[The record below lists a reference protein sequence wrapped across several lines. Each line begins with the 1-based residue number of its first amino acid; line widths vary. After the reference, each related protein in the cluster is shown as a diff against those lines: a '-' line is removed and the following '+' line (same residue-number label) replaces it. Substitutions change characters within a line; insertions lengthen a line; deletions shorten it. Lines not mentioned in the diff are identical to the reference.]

1 MKSPPMQSSE
11 ELKNAIRRAMPYF
24 MVAGLFSLAI
34 NLLYLAP
41 SVYMLQV
48 YDRVISSG
56 STATLVSLTVAIALA
71 FMIQSI
77 LDKLR
82 SSVLIRCGIK
92 LDRIVS
98 GRLLQAMI
106 ERGVYPGTARHGQA
120 LRDFDTYR
128 QFITSAGIHA
138 LLDAP
143 WMPIY
148 IAVTFMLHPV
158 LGIVSVIGGLIL
170 IGLALA
176 NEFATKRPLQVAN
189 DIANR
194 NYGFTESSLRNA
206 EVIQA
211 MGMQP
216 GLTARWQRDRDQV
229 MGYQATASE
238 GGATW
243 SANIKFARQFLQSL
257 MLGIGAYLVIE
268 REVSIGA
275 MFVGTLLMGR
285 ALAPID
291 IAVGSW
297 RSFVQARQCYRR
309 VAHLLAVMPPRPVA
323 MALPRP
329 KGAMSVDRAVF
340 AIPGSDKLILKGVSF
355 ELAPGEALGL
365 IGPSA
370 AGKSTLARVL
380 VGVWKPHSGSVRLD
394 GADVYT
400 WDRADFGQHVGYL
413 PQDIELFQGSVRDNI
428 ARFRDAPPEA
438 VVKAAQLAGVHEMI
452 LRLPNGYDTDIG
464 DAGGILSGGQRQRV
478 GLARAMFGDPAVLIL
493 DEPNSNLDTEGEQ
506 SLINTLAEFKAGG
519 TTIIVIAHRPS
530 VLAMVDKIM
539 MMRDGQIE
547 MMGPRTEVLARLAN
561 NVVRPVAFAGN
572 SGKEV

>member
-1 MKSPPMQSSE
+1 MQNLPRTSE
-11 ELKNAIRRAMPYF
+11 ELKNASRIVMPYF
-24 MVAGLFSLAI
+24 VLAGLFSLAI

-41 SVYMLQV
+41 SLYMLQV
-48 YDRVISSG
+48 YDRVIGSG
-56 STATLVSLTVAIALA
+56 SMSTLIALTVAIALA
-71 FMIQSI
+71 FAVQSI

-82 SSVLIRCGIK
+82 GSALIRCGIK
-92 LDRIVS
+92 LDRLVS

-106 ERGVYPGTARHGQA
+106 ERGVYPGSMRHGQS

-128 QFITSAGIHA
+128 QFITSQGVHA

-148 IAVTFMLHPV
+148 IAVTFVLHPT
-158 LGIVSVIGGLIL
+158 LGIVSVIGGVIL
-170 IGLALA
+170 IGLAIG

-189 DIANR
+189 EIATR
-194 NYGFTESSLRNA
+194 NYAFTESTLRNA
-206 EVIQA
+206 EVVQA

-216 GLTARWQRDRDQV
+216 GLTARWQEGRDQV
-229 MGYQATASE
+229 MGYQAAASE
-238 GGATW
+238 GGAFW
-243 SANIKFARQFLQSL
+243 SSSIKFARQFLQSA
-257 MLGIGAYLVIE
+257 MLGVGAYLVIE
-268 REVSIGA
+268 REMSVGA

-297 RSFVQARQCYRR
+297 RGFVMARQAYGR
-309 VAHLLAVMPPRPVA
+309 VSQMLALTPPRPVA

-329 KGAMSVDRAVF
+329 KGALSVDRLVY
-340 AIPGSDKLILKGVSF
+340 AIPGSDKMILKGISF
-355 ELAPGEALGL
+355 DLEPGEALGL

-380 VGVWKPHSGSVRLD
+380 TGIWKPNSGSVRLD
-394 GADVYT
+394 GADVYS
-400 WDRADFGQHVGYL
+400 WDRADFGLYVGYL
-413 PQDIELFQGSVRDNI
+413 PQDIALFAGSVRDNI
-428 ARFRDAPPEA
+428 ARFREATPEQ

-464 DAGGILSGGQRQRV
+464 DAGGILSGGQRQRL

-493 DEPNSNLDTEGEQ
+493 DEPNSNLDSEGEQ
-506 SLINTLAEFKAGG
+506 SLVNTLSEFKANG
-519 TTIIVIAHRPS
+519 TTIVVIAHRPS

-539 MMRDGQIE
+539 MIRDGQVE
-547 MMGPRTEVLARLAN
+547 MMGPRTDVLARLTN

-572 SGKEV
+572 SGKEG